1 MLLSDR
7 TKIPILIIRGR
18 RVPLYAGAPF
28 TFYIDTNSEKKGEK
42 MEIIKAHAVNN
53 LCYKASRKMVP
64 KGIVL
69 HSTGANNP
77 YLKRYVD
84 SPDEVGENRYK
95 NHWNTPTPEGKKV
108 CVHAFIGYAKDKIVK
123 VAEILPLDICCWGAG
138 NGSKGSYNY
147 DPPYIQIE
155 ICEDSL
161 ESEEYYKKAFDIAAQ
176 YCAHLAKSL
185 SIPTENIVGHNEAH
199 DLGYAS
205 DHSDPEKWMRRFGD
219 SMAAFRERV
228 KALIA
233 ASESEISDKKRYG
246 VVIGEYPS
254 EEKANAALKKAREDG
269 FIDAFVAFILRNL
282 PQSSTEESSEDSV
295 SEDLTAAEPSKKS
308 IALGSTV
315 MIREGARTYDGGRLA
330 SFVYERK
337 CKVVE
342 LVRDR
347 AVITSKGSIIA
358 AMNVADLILSE

>member
-1 MLLSDR
+1 M
-7 TKIPILIIRGR
+7 
-18 RVPLYAGAPF
+18 
-28 TFYIDTNSEKKGEK
+28 KKGEK

-84 SPDEVGENRYK
+84 SPEEVGENRYN
-95 NHWNTPTPEGKKV
+95 NHWNNPTPEGKKV

-161 ESEEYYKKAFDIAAQ
+161 ESEEYYKKAFALAEQ

-219 SMAAFRERV
+219 SMSAFRERV

-233 ASESEISDKKRYG
+233 ASEPESPDKKRYG
-246 VVIGEYPS
+246 VVVGEYPS
-254 EEKANAALKKAREDG
+254 EEKARVALKKARDDG
-269 FIDAFVAFILRNL
+269 FIDAFIAFILRNL
-282 PQSSTEESSEDSV
+282 PQDGKESVKADST
-295 SEDLTAAEPSKKS
+295 AELPKKA

-315 MIREGARTYDGGRLA
+315 MIKEGARTYDGGKLA

-337 CKVVE
+337 CKVIE

-358 AMNVADLILSE
+358 AMNIADLVLVE